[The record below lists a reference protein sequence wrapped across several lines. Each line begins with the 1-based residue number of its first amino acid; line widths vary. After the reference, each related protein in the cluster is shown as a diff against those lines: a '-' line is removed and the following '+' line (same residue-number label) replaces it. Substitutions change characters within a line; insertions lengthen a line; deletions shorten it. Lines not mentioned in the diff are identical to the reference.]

1 MTIWPETT
9 EEELDV
15 LRRAWADWAEL
26 TPEEIIDQLDDD
38 VVRVMALNRYMQV
51 NAFVV
56 SGALVLRDDR
66 DEHARESEW
75 NVRPDP

>member
-56 SGALVLRDDR
+56 SGALVLRDER

-75 NVRPDP
+75 NVRPGP